1 MKKLKHLIPA
11 ILVCLVIFFSCTMEK
26 RLYRPGYHVHHKKSL
41 VAPTAMET
49 EKQEP
54 AAYQNGA
61 TSEKNPKTVYLNTAM
76 EQLVTPSVPKPEKAI
91 PEIKSPEAVALPVSN
106 SDTKNT
112 ISKHSSFKDH
122 AGKQN
127 SLADT
132 QKSYSSKAL
141 TNSGGDGGGG
151 IGRGILMLIVALL
164 LLGLGA
170 LFSSLIGGSF
180 GLLVFWFFGLAALIL
195 IIAAI
200 IVMVRG

>member
-1 MKKLKHLIPA
+1 MKKLKHFVPA
-11 ILVCLVIFFSCTMEK
+11 ILACIVIFSSCTMEK
-26 RLYRPGYHVHHKKSL
+26 RLYRPGYHVHHKKSP

-112 ISKHSSFKDH
+112 IGNPSSFKDH
-122 AGKQN
+122 TGKQN
-127 SLADT
+127 SLSDT
-132 QKSYSSKAL
+132 KKSYSSKAL